1 MRLRRLSFALLLLPL
16 VFSETGAWTL
26 RQIDSSKARVD
37 SLVAAALTLHS
48 NGFYVEAIKTF
59 LQAGADTGT
68 ARERF
73 SLGLSY
79 AALNDFAQANKLLRE
94 AASLDSGNVTYR
106 YQLARF
112 LVQSGAIDEG
122 REQYAQILQA
132 DSTYIPALFAL
143 GLLSNDLRLY
153 DESAQLF
160 GRVLAENPDD
170 FLSYYYLGTALVAL
184 ANQDSADV
192 CFTVCLTLN
201 PNFVP
206 ALNVLA
212 SIHYVKKH
220 YARALTLY
228 REAADH
234 RPDNADL
241 MNKVGLCYRA
251 LDDYPHATD
260 AFRKASELDSLSDV
274 YLGNL
279 GHAYF
284 QVQKYD
290 SSVFAYKRAIQI
302 DPESPFLYIN
312 LARALRK
319 VDSLPPIVAA
329 FHGAIRAHHPEE
341 IADIYMQL
349 GDLYF
354 ASRKYREAIQSY
366 DAALRIDS
374 TMAKALWSLA
384 SALDDVGDTRAALRD
399 YQKYLKL
406 AENDSVETRR
416 VEWTKIRM
424 RSLKAKE

>member
-1 MRLRRLSFALLLLPL
+1 
-16 VFSETGAWTL
+16 
-26 RQIDSSKARVD
+26 
-37 SLVAAALTLHS
+37 
-48 NGFYVEAIKTF
+48 
-59 LQAGADTGT
+59 
-68 ARERF
+68 
-73 SLGLSY
+73 
-79 AALNDFAQANKLLRE
+79 
-94 AASLDSGNVTYR
+94 
-106 YQLARF
+106 
-112 LVQSGAIDEG
+112 
-122 REQYAQILQA
+122 
-132 DSTYIPALFAL
+132 
-143 GLLSNDLRLY
+143 
-153 DESAQLF
+153 
-160 GRVLAENPDD
+160 
-170 FLSYYYLGTALVAL
+170 
-184 ANQDSADV
+184 
-192 CFTVCLTLN
+192 
-201 PNFVP
+201 
-206 ALNVLA
+206 LNVLA
-212 SIHYVKKH
+212 SIYYVKKH
-220 YARALTLY
+220 YAQALTLY

-234 RPDNADL
+234 RRDNADL

-251 LDDYPHATD
+251 LDNYPHATD

-290 SSVFAYKRAIQI
+290 SSVLAYKRAIQI

-319 VDSLPPIVAA
+319 VDSLPSIVAA

-384 SALDDVGDTRAALRD
+384 SALDDVGDTRAALRN